1 MLDEQRQAVAAASPA
16 VARPPILVTGSPR
29 SGSTWVGNVLAL
41 DRNTGYVHEPFN
53 RNCPPGLCRAG
64 LTHFAYVT
72 AENEAPYLEPLRDTL
87 AWRYSTAAEI
97 RTLRTPRGLARL
109 ARDFAYF
116 GTMRQRGARVILKDP
131 LALMSADWIATRF
144 GARVVVIIRHPA
156 AFAASMRAAG
166 WRMHFAA
173 FQNQPRLMRAR
184 LAPFT
189 DEIAA
194 AVRTR
199 ADGIDADTL
208 LWRILHH
215 HIDLLRHEH
224 PDWIFVRHEDLSR
237 DPVAGFR
244 DLFAR
249 LGLDFSDTVRASLD
263 QFTTERGALGRLS
276 LFGNRRRTMRSS
288 QDSAHA
294 FRQRL
299 SAAEIDRIRHMA
311 APLWQRFYDDTD
323 W

>member
-1 MLDEQRQAVAAASPA
+1 
-16 VARPPILVTGSPR
+16 
-29 SGSTWVGNVLAL
+29 
-41 DRNTGYVHEPFN
+41 
-53 RNCPPGLCRAG
+53 
-64 LTHFAYVT
+64 
-72 AENEAPYLEPLRDTL
+72 
-87 AWRYSTAAEI
+87 
-97 RTLRTPRGLARL
+97 
-109 ARDFAYF
+109 
-116 GTMRQRGARVILKDP
+116 MRQRGARVILKDP
-131 LALMSADWIATRF
+131 LALMSADWIASRF

-166 WRMHFAA
+166 WTMHFSA
-173 FQNQPRLMRAR
+173 FQNQPRLMRDR
-184 LAPFT
+184 LAPFA
-189 DEIAA
+189 DEIAE

-199 ADGIDADTL
+199 ARGIEADTL

-215 HIDLLRHEH
+215 QIDRLRAEH

-237 DPVAGFR
+237 DPAAGFR

-249 LGLDFSDTVRASLD
+249 LGLDFSDTVRASLE

-288 QDSAHA
+288 QGSTHA

-299 SAAEIDRIRHMA
+299 DPAEIDRIRA
-311 APLWQRFYDDTD
+311 LATPLWQRFYDDAD